1 MRLSNGQ
8 ILRSDASALAAMVRC
23 FPAKNSREA
32 LELAE
37 RIKVLNITLQPAA
50 LNADEMS
57 AAELRKVL
65 KKALCVLDS
74 TRGLT

>member
-23 FPAKNSREA
+23 SPTKNSREA

-37 RIKVLNITLQPAA
+37 RIKVLNIALQPAA

-57 AAELRKVL
+57 AADLRKVI
-65 KKALCVLDS
+65 KKALSVLDS
-74 TRGLT
+74 TRGPT